1 MLFRRLQEVENN
13 IHKVWNILD
22 RIFALKLIPKFQNI
36 NRISQVIKN
45 LHVKERVLQII
56 SERNHQESQSKK
68 YYHLNCVLHILNAS
82 RQTAKS
88 STTFMKI

>member
-13 IHKVWNILD
+13 IHKVWKVLD

-45 LHVKERVLQII
+45 LHVKERVL
-56 SERNHQESQSKK
+56 
-68 YYHLNCVLHILNAS
+68 
-82 RQTAKS
+82 
-88 STTFMKI
+88 